1 MNSISQEQFI
11 RGFKVMNNGEID
23 FFLGAGASIQS
34 GIPTGANLVW
44 HFKRELYCTEN
55 NISTEQY
62 KDLKLDS
69 TQQLLQSYFDKQGG
83 HPELYAPDEYS
94 HYFEKCFATSIS
106 RKRFIESIVTD
117 KNPSLGYLCLA
128 NLIVSLKLK
137 NVWTTNFDPLVE
149 TALHIF
155 APSFSYVVCSSAIQ
169 DSIKMLNPTY
179 PAICKLHGDFRY
191 DKLQNTKEELQEIE
205 TQLHQ
210 YAYTQLCGKGIMVI
224 GYSGSDE
231 SIMSFFEKH
240 IEEPEFLSKGLYWA
254 NRKGGQISPRVKLL
268 VEQAIKVDKNAA
280 IVDIDNFDDFMY
292 STYKSICRPNQ
303 IIDEKWKEHPDTKKP
318 LIFQGQSS
326 DCFIKLNAYVTTN
339 FPLCHVF
346 ETDITNWSDLR
357 TCIGDDKIIAALF
370 SGHIYCFASTD
381 HINLIF
387 EKHIKSTITLTP
399 VENRIIYRND
409 SIYIGMLYQLINRY
423 MISKGMVEYRKNK
436 YLNPKTKANNN
447 GLFSFDALEISLSCI
462 SGKIYMNLL
471 PTVHFAKR
479 DGKQLDKA
487 SYQDCVNKA
496 ISTIY
501 NKQYN
506 EKLKQWESILYSSGK
521 MIFEYEG
528 FQLEFQTPALSCGGR
543 NRQDNWPELS
553 AWIYPETPMRF
564 SEKDFSKSNINQ
576 LKGLINFGP
585 IDCSYTSDK
594 VVRNPVKLAI
604 LAPNEYLPNVLAH
617 LNGLNERNSP
627 KGKDQFLQNYEGFL
641 LVYRRPLLIPTVGSD
656 LCIGYSEKTA
666 LTMSPDNFLAFLKR
680 GMDHFATKS
689 TDFHVLV
696 IYIPKSF
703 SVFRESKS
711 ISADFNL
718 HDAIKLYATDRGIRV
733 QFIEERS
740 INTYDPCKVRW
751 GLSTSLYAKSSGV
764 LWHPQAIHDG
774 TAYVGI
780 SYAQSEEKGICI
792 GCSQLFDSTGTGIR
806 MILRKIDNPHFY
818 GKKCG

>member
-1 MNSISQEQFI
+1 
-11 RGFKVMNNGEID
+11 
-23 FFLGAGASIQS
+23 
-34 GIPTGANLVW
+34 
-44 HFKRELYCTEN
+44 
-55 NISTEQY
+55 
-62 KDLKLDS
+62 
-69 TQQLLQSYFDKQGG
+69 
-83 HPELYAPDEYS
+83 
-94 HYFEKCFATSIS
+94 
-106 RKRFIESIVTD
+106 
-117 KNPSLGYLCLA
+117 
-128 NLIVSLKLK
+128 
-137 NVWTTNFDPLVE
+137 
-149 TALHIF
+149 
-155 APSFSYVVCSSAIQ
+155 
-169 DSIKMLNPTY
+169 
-179 PAICKLHGDFRY
+179 
-191 DKLQNTKEELQEIE
+191 
-205 TQLHQ
+205 
-210 YAYTQLCGKGIMVI
+210 
-224 GYSGSDE
+224 
-231 SIMSFFEKH
+231 
-240 IEEPEFLSKGLYWA
+240 
-254 NRKGGQISPRVKLL
+254 
-268 VEQAIKVDKNAA
+268 
-280 IVDIDNFDDFMY
+280 
-292 STYKSICRPNQ
+292 
-303 IIDEKWKEHPDTKKP
+303 
-318 LIFQGQSS
+318 
-326 DCFIKLNAYVTTN
+326 
-339 FPLCHVF
+339 
-346 ETDITNWSDLR
+346 
-357 TCIGDDKIIAALF
+357 
-370 SGHIYCFASTD
+370 
-381 HINLIF
+381 
-387 EKHIKSTITLTP
+387 
-399 VENRIIYRND
+399 
-409 SIYIGMLYQLINRY
+409 
-423 MISKGMVEYRKNK
+423 
-436 YLNPKTKANNN
+436 
-447 GLFSFDALEISLSCI
+447 
-462 SGKIYMNLL
+462 
-471 PTVHFAKR
+471 
-479 DGKQLDKA
+479 
-487 SYQDCVNKA
+487 
-496 ISTIY
+496 
-501 NKQYN
+501 
-506 EKLKQWESILYSSGK
+506 

-818 GKKCG
+818 GKKNPYMGREEARILMSELREQYYQSASVSKLNRIVVHKTTPFMKEEIIGITQAFEGVANIELIQIQEYSPWRAIRFGEQAAKNAENFSIKRGTTVQLSENSFLLWDSWLYYSSRPCWQNELL